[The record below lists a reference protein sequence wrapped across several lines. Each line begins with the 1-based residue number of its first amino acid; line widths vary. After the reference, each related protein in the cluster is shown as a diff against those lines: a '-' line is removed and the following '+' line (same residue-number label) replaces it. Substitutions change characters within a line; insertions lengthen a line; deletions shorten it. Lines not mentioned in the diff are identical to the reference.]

1 MNVKCNTLI
10 WILAFCS
17 VTEGTDMSP
26 VSAATLDS
34 ADLATQ
40 NSVF

>member
-10 WILAFCS
+10 WIQAFCN
-17 VTEGTDMSP
+17 VTEGTDMS